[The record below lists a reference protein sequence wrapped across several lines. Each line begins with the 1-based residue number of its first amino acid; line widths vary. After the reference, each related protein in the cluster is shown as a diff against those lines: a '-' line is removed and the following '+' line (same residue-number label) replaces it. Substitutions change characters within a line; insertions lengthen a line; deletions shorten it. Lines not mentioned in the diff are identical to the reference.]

1 MFKESND
8 VENLEL
14 EGNWNQEV
22 WSLRTAHKVKMLIW
36 KALRGALLVGTRL
49 PDRHIKVDSRC
60 KRCGEPE
67 SITHLFFQCEFAK
80 AMWQAAPFMGEI
92 DFRGIVDLREMW
104 NQVKTRPCLPRTGI
118 SSNHLTSWIMWGLW
132 KTRNKL
138 VFSNIT
144 LDAEESMSKV
154 IVMARKWQ
162 EKQVKPIRVHRT
174 CKPQTLNNANIVL
187 RSDAAW
193 SVTSSRAGLGWV
205 LTQSDNTESFSKVE
219 ENIPTPLMAEGMALR
234 EALQSCYRRGIKKLR
249 VESDSKILINSVLE
263 GNSVPELYGVVA
275 DILLV
280 SSLLDS
286 LCFKWI
292 AREENFATNLLAK
305 QVMGVS
311 EEFMTS
317 T

>member
-1 MFKESND
+1 
-8 VENLEL
+8 
-14 EGNWNQEV
+14 
-22 WSLRTAHKVKMLIW
+22 
-36 KALRGALLVGTRL
+36 
-49 PDRHIKVDSRC
+49 
-60 KRCGEPE
+60 
-67 SITHLFFQCEFAK
+67 
-80 AMWQAAPFMGEI
+80 
-92 DFRGIVDLREMW
+92 
-104 NQVKTRPCLPRTGI
+104 
-118 SSNHLTSWIMWGLW
+118 
-132 KTRNKL
+132 
-138 VFSNIT
+138 
-144 LDAEESMSKV
+144 MSKV

-174 CKPQTLNNANIVL
+174 SKPQTLNNANIVL

-205 LTQSDNTESFSKVE
+205 LTQSDNTESFSMVE

-234 EALQSCYRRGIKKLR
+234 EALQSCYGRGIKKLR
-249 VESDSKILINSVLE
+249 VESDSESLINSVLE

-280 SSLLDS
+280 STLLDS

>member
-1 MFKESND
+1 
-8 VENLEL
+8 
-14 EGNWNQEV
+14 
-22 WSLRTAHKVKMLIW
+22 
-36 KALRGALLVGTRL
+36 
-49 PDRHIKVDSRC
+49 
-60 KRCGEPE
+60 
-67 SITHLFFQCEFAK
+67 
-80 AMWQAAPFMGEI
+80 MWQAAPFMGEI

-104 NQVKTRPCLPRTGI
+104 NQVKTRPCLPPTGI

-174 CKPQTLNNANIVL
+174 SKPQTLNNANIVL

-234 EALQSCYRRGIKKLR
+234 EALQSCYGRGIKKLR
-249 VESDSKILINSVLE
+249 VESDSKILINSVSKETRCRSCTESSQIFYLFL
-263 GNSVPELYGVVA
+263 VCL
-275 DILLV
+275 ILFVLNG
-280 SSLLDS
+280 SQGKKTL
-286 LCFKWI
+286 
-292 AREENFATNLLAK
+292 RQTY
-305 QVMGVS
+305 
-311 EEFMTS
+311 
-317 T
+317 